1 MYDFVP
7 TRSTAGKYALRFV
20 ACLLTMEIIQ
30 HYIYVVA
37 IKDRRAW
44 AGDSPFELG
53 LIGLWNLII
62 VWLKVRQVFLTACEC
77 LSLFLKLFFQLLLPW
92 RFFRLWA
99 LADGIDPP
107 ENMVRCVLNSY
118 STFGFWRAWHR
129 SFNLW
134 IVR

>member
-1 MYDFVP
+1 
-7 TRSTAGKYALRFV
+7 
-20 ACLLTMEIIQ
+20 MEIIQ

-37 IKDRRAW
+37 IKDRKAW
-44 AGDSPFELG
+44 IGDSPFELSM
-53 LIGLWNLII
+53 IALWNLVI
-62 VWLKVRQVFLTACEC
+62 VWLKVRSVLLSVFNCFT
-77 LSLFLKLFFQLLLPW
+77 FDFFVKLLLPW

-107 ENMVRCVLNSY
+107 ENMVRCVLNNY
-118 STFGFWRAWHR
+118 STFGFWRAWHS